1 MRWTPRRKAEVII
14 SIEKRLITVEEAKA
28 LFELSNEELSTWT
41 HDYVSYGVAGL
52 RVTKHPR
59 NWKGARACCFP
70 YISSSTCKSLATN

>member
-52 RVTKHPR
+52 RVTKHPPELEGGSR
-59 NWKGARACCFP
+59 VLFP
-70 YISSSTCKSLATN
+70 IHLSSTCKSLATN